1 MKARDTESSLIQKN
15 PIKLN
20 IFLESLLFS
29 KIVGIKYGVVAS
41 YRNDEQYL
49 ITV

>member
-1 MKARDTESSLIQKN
+1 MKARDTESSLIQKK

-20 IFLESLLFS
+20 IFRITTIS
-29 KIVGIKYGVVAS
+29 KIVGMKYGVVAS
-41 YRNDEQYL
+41 YRNDEQYS